1 MDKILKEK
9 TEQWMTLERKTL
21 EQRKKAEQFY
31 EEPVLKINSVQ
42 EVTAADIQYYGYEG
56 RPFSSPEERKKVKVV
71 SPGWIYMDKQV
82 QISRPRVQEE
92 E

>member
-1 MDKILKEK
+1 M
-9 TEQWMTLERKTL
+9 RC
-21 EQRKKAEQFY
+21 
-31 EEPVLKINSVQ
+31 
-42 EVTAADIQYYGYEG
+42 
-56 RPFSSPEERKKVKVV
+56 PEERKKVKVV